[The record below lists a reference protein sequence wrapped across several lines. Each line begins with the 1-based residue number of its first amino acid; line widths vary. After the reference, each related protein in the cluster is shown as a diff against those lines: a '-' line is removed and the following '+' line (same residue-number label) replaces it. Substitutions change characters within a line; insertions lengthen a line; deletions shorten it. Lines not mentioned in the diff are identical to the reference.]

1 MLFSSYYTFLAS
13 QMWCL
18 ARLLPL
24 MIGDIASEDEPH
36 WDNFLLMLS
45 IVDYLFAPVTSGDIA
60 SYVKLLIN
68 EHHQAF
74 CNLYPNAPIIP
85 KLHYMIH
92 LPEWMTQ

>member
-1 MLFSSYYTFLAS
+1 
-13 QMWCL
+13 MWCL

-24 MIGDIASEDEPH
+24 MIGDIVSEDEPH

-45 IVDYLFAPVTSGDIA
+45 IVDYIFAPVTSGDIA

-74 CNLYPNAPIIP
+74 CNLYPNAPIVP